1 LGTIQQVAY
10 GLSEMKLLAIDA
22 IEFHRFGLAGRE
34 PLLLLLTA
42 SLFTFAATRS
52 YTRLARLRGW
62 GSGRVGDVHLHHMV
76 AGNVLV
82 MVCGL
87 LEIAFQPHDIGV
99 DLLAVGFGIGA
110 AFMLDEFALSVHLRD
125 VYWTAEGRHSIEV
138 SIMWVL
144 LGLLLLTGISPFGIH
159 DSTEIPRIIGFA
171 VVALNIVLSCVT
183 CLKGK
188 LTLGLLSIFLPPVG
202 LVTAVRLA
210 RPRSIWAQRFYG
222 EEKARRARERFDPAT
237 ARLEG
242 LRHTVADL
250 LGGRHDG
257 VDKRQYPEPDGFD
270 QLNSA

>member
-1 LGTIQQVAY
+1 MAY
-10 GLSEMKLLAIDA
+10 GLTEMKLLAIDA
-22 IEFHRFGLAGRE
+22 IEFHRFGLTGRE

-42 SLFTFAATRS
+42 SLFTFAVTRS

-222 EEKARRARERFDPAT
+222 KEKTRRARERFDPAT

-242 LRHTVADL
+242 FRHGVADL

-257 VDKRQYPEPDGFD
+257 VDERQYPERDGFD